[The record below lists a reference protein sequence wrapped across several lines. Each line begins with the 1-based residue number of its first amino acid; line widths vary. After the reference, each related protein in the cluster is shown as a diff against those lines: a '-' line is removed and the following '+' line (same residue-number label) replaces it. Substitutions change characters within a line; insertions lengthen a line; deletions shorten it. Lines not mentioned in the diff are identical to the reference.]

1 MPYASQ
7 FWNQRS
13 DIIRKLNTAIAT
25 PLRRALGLRRST
37 HTLSILVEC
46 DVLTAD
52 RYAKLYAVNYVGRA
66 IRNPHSN
73 PTTKAVAA
81 NYTLA
86 TADEKQNTTHS
97 FRNQPYRYDRVLSPQ
112 AMTSNAVYEHPM
124 NGAAKRMYQNEQ
136 LAALR
141 NDKWGSS
148 LKLAL
153 PTDFSMRTQHHI
165 KTEALQPS

>member
-1 MPYASQ
+1 M
-7 FWNQRS
+7 
-13 DIIRKLNTAIAT
+13 
-25 PLRRALGLRRST
+25 
-37 HTLSILVEC
+37 
-46 DVLTAD
+46 LTAD

-86 TADEKQNTTHS
+86 TADEKQNTTRS
-97 FRNQPYRYDRVLSPQ
+97 FLNQPYRYDRVLSPQ

-153 PTDFSMRTQHHI
+153 PTDFSMRAQHHI
-165 KTEALQPS
+165 KTEALQPAQRRAQFRFDNVSPWRQYASAQNQMRNPAIARCK